1 MHSRCTARL
10 PSLPK
15 ENRPYSFLTKETD
28 SKVIDI
34 SQTSREVFLLEVRF
48 PFLMPVGKMQPYFQI
63 LTPTGQEH
71 EHPEMEHEAEPS
83 TERIVRSRLSFW
95 TSNLH
100 Q

>member
-1 MHSRCTARL
+1 L
-10 PSLPK
+10 PN
-15 ENRPYSFLTKETD
+15 ENRPYCLFTKEAD
-28 SKVIDI
+28 SQVIDI

-48 PFLMPVGKMQPYFQI
+48 PFFMPVGKMQPYFQI
-63 LTPTGQEH
+63 LTPAGQEH

-83 TERIVRSRLSFW
+83 MERTVRSHLSFW